1 MTRKEV
7 YAKLLEKYG
16 DAQIIIAIEELS
28 ELQKELC
35 KVLREKGVYDS
46 VVEEIADVEIM
57 LEQMKMY
64 FGIDDEEVE
73 EVKKNKI
80 ERTIKRLKL
89 WRERRLTNGW
99 LVFL

>member
-89 WRERRLTNGW
+89 
-99 LVFL
+99 